1 MVPNWLLIVVLVANV
16 AVTLY
21 LKPWVQVANWFASV
35 RLMRQ
40 INAFRVAGLLL
51 LLVAVP
57 ALPAHAQQI
66 VGSAGYSDGDALLAQ
81 QFQQRAKPDA
91 FDQMVWNNWFWFVG
105 GAVAIFLFLQFAG
118 GKESN
123 DTDVEDML
131 DPDYRTGFVT
141 NYHGD
146 EAFIVP
152 DGMNSEYE
160 PVPVR
165 SRRAAAGR

>member
-16 AVTLY
+16 AVALH

-35 RLMRQ
+35 RLMRR
-40 INAFRVAGLLL
+40 IAAFRVAGLLL
-51 LLVAVP
+51 LLVAVVP
-57 ALPAHAQQI
+57 AVHAQQI

-81 QFQQRAKPDA
+81 QYAQQAKPDA
-91 FDQMVWNNWFWFVG
+91 FDQTVWNNWYWFVG
-105 GAVAIFLFLQFAG
+105 GAIAIFLFLQFAG

-123 DTDVEDML
+123 DTNVEDML

-141 NYHGD
+141 DYHGD
-146 EAFIVP
+146 DAFEVP
-152 DGMNSEYE
+152 DGMHSAHM

-165 SRRAAAGR
+165 SRAASAGR